1 MNQARAPTPASVS
14 LLRRFGAKVLAQY
27 AEQFESSPVLL
38 IVLVAILSAVLFG
51 LLVVHVALAYSEQVQ
66 LEQEDAELKKQ
77 N

>member
-1 MNQARAPTPASVS
+1 
-14 LLRRFGAKVLAQY
+14 LAQY